1 MAYAWEEERPE
12 LAEVIR
18 QLEEEN
24 EHTRAVAV
32 RAILGG
38 TAEDVREACYILQ
51 EHERAG
57 YLSAPLAERRAQLSK
72 KLNDQGA

>member
-24 EHTRAVAV
+24 EHTRA
-32 RAILGG
+32 
-38 TAEDVREACYILQ
+38 
-51 EHERAG
+51 G